1 MERQR
6 QRHVATSELLV
17 GVEGLA
23 LLRHLYDGGDEHAA
37 ARLAEV
43 RAIVAA
49 TTPGPAAEPIAE
61 AAPRDGYAAWAAS
74 YDEPGN
80 PIVELEQPAVW
91 SMLADLPAGRALDA
105 ACGTG
110 RHAAQLHRSG
120 HAVDGFDLT
129 PEMLAIARAAVPGAR
144 FAQGDLLAIPFGSH
158 RFDVVVC
165 GLAIAHVARMP
176 DAVAELGRVLA
187 PGGRMILSVLH
198 PFLAALGWHAP
209 FHGADGRRG
218 FVREHDHTHSDYL
231 AALGA
236 AGLRL
241 EDLAEPRLE
250 PRQVAAKRR
259 AMREIPE
266 ATLAAYAGLPGVL
279 VLAASKPASKP

>member
-1 MERQR
+1 MEGQR
-6 QRHVATSELLV
+6 PRRHVATSELLV

-23 LLRHLYDGGDEHAA
+23 LLRHLYDGGDEQAA

-43 RAIVAA
+43 RAIVGAA
-49 TTPGPAAEPIAE
+49 TSEPAAEPIAE
-61 AAPRDGYAAWAAS
+61 AAPRDGYAVWAAC

-80 PIVELEQPAVW
+80 PIVELEQPTVW

-110 RHAAQLHRSG
+110 RHAAELQRAG
-120 HAVDGFDLT
+120 HEVDGFDLT

-144 FAQGDLLAIPFGSH
+144 FAEGELLAVPFDDGS
-158 RFDVVVC
+158 FDVVVC
-165 GLAIAHVARMP
+165 GLALAHVARMP
-176 DAVAELGRVLA
+176 DAIAELARVLA
-187 PGGRMILSVLH
+187 PGGRVVLSVLH

-209 FHGADGRRG
+209 FQDADGRRG
-218 FVREHDHTHSDYL
+218 FVREHDHMHADYL
-231 AALGA
+231 AALRA

-241 EDLAEPRLE
+241 EDLAEPRLKR
-250 PRQVAAKRR
+250 RQVAAKRR

-266 ATLAAYAGLPGVL
+266 ATVAAYVGLPGVL
-279 VLAASKPASKP
+279 VLAASKP